1 MSFLE
6 VLYFI
11 VPSAIFYASPLI
23 LGAIGGV
30 FSERSGVVNI
40 GIEGIMVI
48 GAFVGIVFN
57 LFVAD
62 SLGGLTPWA
71 ALVAAML
78 IGAMFSLFLAVAAI
92 SFRADQTVTGVAL
105 NLLGV
110 AIALFSVKMLFDG
123 KGQTDF
129 IQERFARFD
138 IPLLSDIPCSSCP
151 ERALYGL
158 LSFQSQSRGP
168 VLLRRQGTD
177 EMFRR
182 YAYPYCLRTIPNRT
196 TGLLSG
202 RMWLFW

>member
-92 SFRADQTVTGVAL
+92 
-105 NLLGV
+105 
-110 AIALFSVKMLFDG
+110 
-123 KGQTDF
+123 
-129 IQERFARFD
+129 
-138 IPLLSDIPCSSCP
+138 
-151 ERALYGL
+151 
-158 LSFQSQSRGP
+158 
-168 VLLRRQGTD
+168 
-177 EMFRR
+177 
-182 YAYPYCLRTIPNRT
+182 
-196 TGLLSG
+196 
-202 RMWLFW
+202 